1 MSLALDQSACLSP
14 EKTEEMCT
22 GCVRNISLEN
32 VGIYTLFSEFKITK
46 KYIDNK
52 FTKTCEGYW
61 SK

>member
-1 MSLALDQSACLSP
+1 MKLALDESACLSSD
-14 EKTEEMCT
+14 KTEEMC
-22 GCVRNISLEN
+22 GNCKRDVDLRD